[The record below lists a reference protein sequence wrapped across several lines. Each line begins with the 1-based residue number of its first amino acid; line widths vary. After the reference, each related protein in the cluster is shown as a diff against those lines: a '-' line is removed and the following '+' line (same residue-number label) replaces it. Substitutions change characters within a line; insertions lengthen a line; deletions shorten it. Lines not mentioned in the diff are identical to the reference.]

1 MMKISKNRVAWKKN
15 LQEKVIAQ
23 FNLHNL
29 CDCTSDEGILVV
41 QQALLLR
48 WRSGVANKQTWEG
61 SST

>member
-1 MMKISKNRVAWKKN
+1 MMMKISKNRVAWKKN

-23 FNLHNL
+23 FSLHNL

-48 WRSGVANKQTWEG
+48 
-61 SST
+61 